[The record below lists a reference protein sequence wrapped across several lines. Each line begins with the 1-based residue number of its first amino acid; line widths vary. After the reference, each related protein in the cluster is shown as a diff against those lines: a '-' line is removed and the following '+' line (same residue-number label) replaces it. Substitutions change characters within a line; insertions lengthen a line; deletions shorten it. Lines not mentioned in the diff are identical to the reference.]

1 MGHTYLM
8 LTTKGSTAKVE
19 KAKTVKEIAPDA
31 SWDDVLKFA
40 SENQRLEGFPGEISE
55 AARQYRPDMEHLKE
69 VSKKFGA
76 QIPRDPAKG

>member
-1 MGHTYLM
+1 MVDHGNNLEHTYLM
-8 LTTKGSTAKVE
+8 LTTKESRLKQRDNTS
-19 KAKTVKEIAPDA
+19 A
-31 SWDDVLKFA
+31 SPEAVLKFA

-55 AARQYRPDMEHLKE
+55 AARQYRPNLEELQA